1 MLVADTSPLL
11 STGLVKI
18 MRYHS
23 LILDKKN
30 FPKDFK
36 VVGIAQDDD
45 EIMAMQHK
53 TLPVFGFQFHPE
65 SIGTPTGS
73 KMIEKFIALTAN
85 VK

>member
-1 MLVADTSPLL
+1 M
-11 STGLVKI
+11 
-18 MRYHS
+18 
-23 LILDKKN
+23 
-30 FPKDFK
+30 
-36 VVGIAQDDD
+36 VGIAQDDD